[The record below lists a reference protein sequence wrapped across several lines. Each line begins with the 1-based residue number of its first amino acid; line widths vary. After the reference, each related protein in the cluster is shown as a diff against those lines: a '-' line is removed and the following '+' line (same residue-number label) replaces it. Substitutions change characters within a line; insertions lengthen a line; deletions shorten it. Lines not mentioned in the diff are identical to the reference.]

1 MTITVPE
8 LMPTLAKGKHR
19 NARQGACFMEMAS
32 FLAGERWSDRPSC
45 THPLLSTMARL
56 INDNTPDDERQHL
69 APLIPSVIGL
79 NSDDPRWDALI
90 ARRAAVSAL
99 PVASEP
105 RQRALAVGLIT
116 CGRVLDWLDG
126 RPRGTIDSPTA
137 AAVAKV
143 PLAWDWARR
152 FAKDHDDVS
161 MKAFQ
166 QQSAP
171 RIVLTAVAGI
181 TEACVRDHDAR
192 LRALLESAIDDCA
205 GLLPVTERVAPPAR
219 LAAVD

>member
-1 MTITVPE
+1 MTVTVPE

-19 NARQGACFMEMAS
+19 SPRQGACFMEMAS

-56 INDNTPDDERQHL
+56 VNDNTHDDERQLL

-79 NSDDPRWDALI
+79 NCDDPRWDALI
-90 ARRAAVSAL
+90 ARRAAVAAL
-99 PVASEP
+99 PIAAEP

-116 CGRVLDWLDG
+116 CGRVLDRLDG
-126 RPRGTIDSPTA
+126 RPRGTIDAPTA
-137 AAVAKV
+137 DAVERV
-143 PLAWDWARR
+143 PLAWEWARR
-152 FAKDHDDVS
+152 FAEDHDDVS
-161 MKAFQ
+161 MKAFH

-171 RIVLTAVAGI
+171 RVVLIAVAGI

-192 LRALLESAIDDCA
+192 LRSLLASAIDDCA
-205 GLLPVTERVAPPAR
+205 ALMPTPARVARPTQLVAI
-219 LAAVD
+219 D